1 MRRIKEFLLSTRFM
15 STLWYSLLFILLEVF
30 IGITVYY
37 YLYQRLNEQ
46 LNASLIKQASSI
58 LVFLEKNNTKFDKP
72 NSNSLK
78 QAPEELIW
86 SMIYEE
92 AAINLRNVFIQ
103 VVYQDSII
111 FKSNSLQQEVIHLK
125 IDNAI
130 PNVIQLSEFYD
141 SHLSTHKIRVAY
153 GESANFK
160 VYVAFPVFLI
170 SETLRYLKN
179 IFYIVFPI
187 FFMVA
192 FIGGAL
198 ISSKALSRIDSII
211 NKTDEITVKNLD
223 EKILGEE
230 YNDEY
235 GRLVKKINGMIERI
249 KNSYN
254 YLNQFSI
261 SASHELKTPLTIL
274 RGEIEVALMSPKTQA
289 EYKSVLESNY
299 EETLRLINIVDNLFY
314 ISRLDRAL
322 IQFKMTEM
330 SLNTFLEAVI
340 SSVDILG
347 REKNIEFSF
356 YPDRDVKVQIDDGQ
370 MRQALFKLY
379 DNAVKYSTYGS
390 TIKTM
395 TKCLQSD
402 KKVEIS
408 VISFGATISSSNLP
422 KLFEP
427 FYRTPEA
434 RDSNTPGV
442 GLGLSVVKSILD
454 QHHGEVKA
462 ESGDGMN
469 VFKVILNVV

>member
-15 STLWYSLLFILLEVF
+15 STLWYSLLFLLLEVF

-46 LNASLIKQASSI
+46 LNASLVKQATSM
-58 LVFLEKNNTKFDKP
+58 LAFLEKNNEKFENPPK
-72 NSNSLK
+72 NALK
-78 QAPEELIW
+78 QAPEDLIW

-111 FKSNSLQQEVIHLK
+111 FKSNSLKQEEIHK
-125 IDNAI
+125 DMGNGTAS
-130 PNVIQLSEFYD
+130 VVQLSEFYN

-153 GESANFK
+153 GESANFQ

-170 SETLRYLKN
+170 AETLRYLKN
-179 IFYIVFPI
+179 IFYIIFPI
-187 FFMVA
+187 FFLIA

-211 NKTDEITVKNLD
+211 NKTDEITVRNLD

-230 YNDEY
+230 YSDEY
-235 GRLVKKINGMIERI
+235 GRLVKKINSMIERI

-274 RGEIEVALMSPKTQA
+274 RGEIEVTLMSPKTPA
-289 EYKSVLESNY
+289 EYKAVLESNY

-330 SLNTFLEAVI
+330 SLNTFVEAVI

-347 REKNIEFSF
+347 RDKNIEFSF

-379 DNAVKYSTYGS
+379 DNAVKYSRYGS
-390 TIKTM
+390 TIETT
-395 TKCLQSD
+395 TKYIPTER
-402 KKVEIS
+402 KVEIS
-408 VISFGATISSSNLP
+408 VVSYGDTISPAYLP

-462 ESGDGMN
+462 ESGEGMN

>member
-1 MRRIKEFLLSTRFM
+1 
-15 STLWYSLLFILLEVF
+15 LEVF

-58 LVFLEKNNTKFDKP
+58 LLFLGKNDDKFEKPHTNTM
-72 NSNSLK
+72 K

-103 VVYQDSII
+103 VVYKDSII
-111 FKSNSLQQEVIHLK
+111 FKSNSLKQEEIHLQMGET
-125 IDNAI
+125 AQST
-130 PNVIQLSEFYD
+130 IQLSEFYD
-141 SHLSTHKIRVAY
+141 FHLSTHKIRVAY
-153 GESANFK
+153 GESANFR

-187 FFMVA
+187 FFLIA

-211 NKTDEITVKNLD
+211 SKTDEITVKNLD
-223 EKILGEE
+223 EKISGEE
-230 YNDEY
+230 YSDEY
-235 GRLVKKINGMIERI
+235 GRLVKKINSMIERI

-274 RGEIEVALMSPKTQA
+274 RGEIEVALMSPKTPA
-289 EYKSVLESNY
+289 EYKAVLESNY

-322 IQFKMTEM
+322 IQFKMNEM
-330 SLNTFLEAVI
+330 SLNSFIEAVI

-347 REKNIEFSF
+347 RDKNIEFSF
-356 YPDRDVKVQIDDGQ
+356 FPDRDVKVLIDDGQ

-379 DNAVKYSTYGS
+379 DNAVKYSQVGS
-390 TIKTM
+390 TIKTL
-395 TKCLQSD
+395 TKYMPAER
-402 KKVEIS
+402 KVEIS
-408 VISFGATISSSNLP
+408 VVSYGNAIASSYLP

-462 ESGDGMN
+462 ESGEGMN
-469 VFKVILNVV
+469 IFKVILNVV

>member
-1 MRRIKEFLLSTRFM
+1 M
-15 STLWYSLLFILLEVF
+15 STLWYSLLFLLLEIF

-46 LNASLIKQASSI
+46 LNASLVKQASSI
-58 LVFLEKNNTKFDKP
+58 TDFLEKNSEKFEKP
-72 NSNSLK
+72 QSDVLK
-78 QAPEELIW
+78 PAPEDLIW

-103 VVYQDSII
+103 VVYKDRII
-111 FKSNSLQQEVIHLK
+111 FKSNSLKQEEIHLN
-125 IDNAI
+125 IVNAT
-130 PNVIQLSEFYD
+130 PAVIQLSEF
-141 SHLSTHKIRVAY
+141 SNFHLSTHKIRVAY
-153 GESANFK
+153 GESKNFK

-179 IFYIVFPI
+179 IFYIIFPI
-187 FFMVA
+187 FFFIA

-211 NKTDEITVKNLD
+211 SKTDEITVKNLD

-235 GRLVKKINGMIERI
+235 GRLVKKINSMIERI

-274 RGEIEVALMSPKTQA
+274 RGEIEVALMSPKTPD
-289 EYKSVLESNY
+289 EYRAVLESNY

-322 IQFKMTEM
+322 IQFKMNEM
-330 SLNTFLEAVI
+330 SVNTFIEAVI

-347 REKNIEFSF
+347 RDKNIEFSF
-356 YPDRDVKVQIDDGQ
+356 YPDRDVRVLIDDGQ

-379 DNAVKYSTYGS
+379 DNAVKYSKIGS
-390 TIKTM
+390 SIKTS
-395 TKCLQSD
+395 TKYFAAE
-402 KKVEIS
+402 KKIEIS
-408 VISFGATISSSNLP
+408 VISYGDIIAADYLP

-427 FYRTPEA
+427 FYRTPQA

-469 VFKVILNVV
+469 IFKVILNVV